1 MKRRKFLKILG
12 TTSIIVA
19 AGGGTAGYFLS
30 EPGVDY
36 PDEPWHTAGS
46 LYQDP
51 RENSGT
57 LLTELTN
64 SFVKH
69 PEGDH
74 WNSPEYHLQTE
85 NKASSCPLILETNL
99 TYWLSNRPTQ

>member
-12 TTSIIVA
+12 ATSIVVA

-46 LYQDP
+46 LYREP
-51 RENSGT
+51 RMRALS
-57 LLTELTN
+57 
-64 SFVKH
+64 
-69 PEGDH
+69 
-74 WNSPEYHLQTE
+74 Y
-85 NKASSCPLILETNL
+85 AILAPNPHNRQP
-99 TYWLSNRPTQ
+99 WLVQLDDRMGITWMLSWSK